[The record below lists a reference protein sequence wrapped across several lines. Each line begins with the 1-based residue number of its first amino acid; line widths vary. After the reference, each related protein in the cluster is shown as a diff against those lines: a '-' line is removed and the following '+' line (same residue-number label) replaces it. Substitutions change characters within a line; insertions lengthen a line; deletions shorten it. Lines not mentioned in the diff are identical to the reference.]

1 MPYLGETAALITAL
15 LWGLTSIA
23 FTEASLRVGSLTV
36 NITRLVFATILLS
49 VTILIM
55 QLDIHLSYEQIFFL
69 GMSGII
75 GLVFGDGFLFAGFQY
90 VGARI
95 SMLVMSLV
103 PPISTLLA
111 FIFLGEIVSIW
122 SILGIFLTL
131 FGILVVVIQKQV
143 DPKFQAKNKTK
154 GIFYCFLGALGQA
167 VALIFAKN
175 AFNDGEINGFVATWY
190 RIIPSLILFYPMA
203 YFFGKIKNPIR
214 VFKKD
219 KTALKHVMFGSIV
232 GPYLGI
238 TFSLIAIA
246 NTFVGI
252 ASTLIATT
260 PIIMLPMVVLYYK
273 EKLSIV
279 SIIGTVIAVAGVAI
293 LFLK

>member
-1 MPYLGETAALITAL
+1 MLYLGETAALITAL

-36 NITRLVFATILLS
+36 NITRLIFAAFLLTTTIF
-49 VTILIM
+49 ILG
-55 QLDIHLSYEQIFFL
+55 LDIDLTFNQICFL
-69 GMSGII
+69 GLSGIV

-103 PPISTLLA
+103 PPISAVLA
-111 FIFLGEIVSIW
+111 YLFLDELISSW
-122 SILGIFLTL
+122 SILGIILTL
-131 FGILVVVIQKQV
+131 FGISAVVLQKQI
-143 DPKFQAKNKTK
+143 DPKFHPKNKVR

-167 VALIFAKN
+167 VGLILAKN
-175 AFNDGEINGFVATWY
+175 AFIEGEINGFVATWY
-190 RIIPSLILFYPMA
+190 RIIPTLILFYPMA
-203 YFFGKIKNPIR
+203 YFFGKIKNPVR

-219 KTALKHVMFGSIV
+219 RTALKQVIFGSIV

-246 NTFVGI
+246 NTYVGI

-273 EKLSIV
+273 EKLSLS
-279 SIIGTVIAVAGVAI
+279 SIIGAVIAVSGVAI

>member
-36 NITRLVFATILLS
+36 NITRLIFAAFLLS

-55 QLDIHLSYEQIFFL
+55 GLDINLSLNQIYFL
-69 GMSGII
+69 GMSGIV

-103 PPISTLLA
+103 PPISALLA
-111 FIFLGEIVSIW
+111 FLFLDEIISTW
-122 SILGIFLTL
+122 SIVGILLTL
-131 FGILVVVIQKQV
+131 FGITAVIIQKQF
-143 DPKFQAKNKTK
+143 DPKFHPKNKVR
-154 GIFYCFLGALGQA
+154 GVIYCFLGALGQA

-175 AFNDGEINGFVATWY
+175 AFIESEINGFVATWY
-190 RIIPSLILFYPMA
+190 RIIPSLFLFYPMA
-203 YFFGKIKNPIR
+203 YFIGKIKNPVS
-214 VFKKD
+214 VFIKD
-219 KTALKHVMFGSIV
+219 RTALKQVIFGSVV

-238 TFSLIAIA
+238 TFSLIAIS
-246 NTFVGI
+246 NTYVGI

-260 PIIMLPMVVLYYK
+260 PIIMLPMVILYYK
-273 EKLSIV
+273 EKLSFS
-279 SIIGTVIAVAGVAI
+279 SIIGAVIAVSGVSI

>member
-36 NITRLVFATILLS
+36 NITRLIFAAFLLTT
-49 VTILIM
+49 TILILG
-55 QLDIHLSYEQIFFL
+55 LDIDLTLNQICFL
-69 GMSGII
+69 GMSGIV

-95 SMLVMSLV
+95 SMLIMSLV
-103 PPISTLLA
+103 PPISAVLA
-111 FIFLGEIVSIW
+111 YLFLDELISSW
-122 SILGIFLTL
+122 SILGIILIL
-131 FGILVVVIQKQV
+131 FGISAVVIQKQI
-143 DPKFQAKNKTK
+143 DPKFHPKNKVR

-167 VALIFAKN
+167 VGLILAKN
-175 AFNDGEINGFVATWY
+175 AFIEGEINGFVATWY
-190 RIIPSLILFYPMA
+190 RIIPTLILFYPMA
-203 YFFGKIKNPIR
+203 YFFGKIKNPVR

-219 KTALKHVMFGSIV
+219 RTALKQVIFGSIV

-246 NTFVGI
+246 NTYVGI

-273 EKLSIV
+273 EKLSLS
-279 SIIGTVIAVAGVAI
+279 SIIGAVIAVSGVAI

>member
-23 FTEASLRVGSLTV
+23 FTEASIRVGSQTV
-36 NITRLVFATILLS
+36 NITRLVIAIILLT

-55 QLDIHLSYEQIFFL
+55 RLDIRLSSNQIVFL
-69 GMSGII
+69 GLSGII
-75 GLVFGDGFLFAGFQY
+75 GLIFGDGFLFAGFQY
-90 VGARI
+90 VGART
-95 SMLVMSLV
+95 SMLIMSLV
-103 PPISTLLA
+103 PPISSLLA
-111 FIFLGEIVSIW
+111 FIFLGEIISIW
-122 SILGIFLTL
+122 SIIGILFTLLGISL
-131 FGILVVVIQKQV
+131 VVIQKHV
-143 DPKFQAKNKTK
+143 DPKFHPKNKLK

-175 AFNDGEINGFVATWY
+175 AFNEGEINGFVATWY
-190 RIIPSLILFYPMA
+190 RIIPSIILFYPMT
-203 YFFGKIKNPIR
+203 YFFGKIKNPIK
-214 VFKKD
+214 VFSKD
-219 KTALKHVMFGSIV
+219 KTALKHVIFGSIV

-246 NTFVGI
+246 NTFVGV

-273 EKLSIV
+273 EKLSFT
-279 SIIGTVIAVAGVAI
+279 SIIGTIIAVAGVAI
-293 LFLK
+293 LFLI

>member
-1 MPYLGETAALITAL
+1 MPYLGETAALITAS
-15 LWGLTSIA
+15 LWGVTSIA

-36 NITRLVFATILLS
+36 NISRLIFATILLS
-49 VTILIM
+49 LTILLFG
-55 QLDIHLSYEQIFFL
+55 LDINLIHKQMFFL

-111 FIFLGEIVSIW
+111 FLFLGEIISLW
-122 SILGIFLTL
+122 SILGIIVTL
-131 FGILVVVIQKQV
+131 FGVFIVVIEKQA
-143 DPKFQAKNKTK
+143 DPKFHPKNKIK
-154 GIFYCFLGALGQA
+154 GVFYCFLGALGQA

-175 AFNDGEINGFVATWY
+175 AFVEGDINGFVATWY
-190 RIIPSLILFYPMA
+190 RIVPSLIFFYPMV

-214 VFKKD
+214 VFSKD
-219 KTALKHVMFGSIV
+219 KTALKQVMFGSVV

-238 TFSLIAIA
+238 TFSLIAVA
-246 NTFVGI
+246 NTYVGI
-252 ASTLIATT
+252 ASTIMSTT
-260 PIIMLPMVVLYYK
+260 PIVMLPMVVLYYK
-273 EKLSIV
+273 EKLSLISIV
-279 SIIGTVIAVAGVAI
+279 GALIAVVGVGI